1 MAFSLSNSEKI
12 ILKSSDDNTFEV
24 HESVTKQSVTIKHMI
39 KEPYVGSGSILILNV
54 SGESLASNIEYCKR
68 IIGYKWLLF
77 LACKSLLFNIKSDF
91 TLDEEAKI
99 QKENPWAWNNN

>member
-1 MAFSLSNSEKI
+1 MAFSLSSNSEKI

-24 HESVTKQSVTIKHMI
+24 HESVTKQFVTIKHMI

-68 IIGYKWLLF
+68 VICS
-77 LACKSLLFNIKSDF
+77 LASGED
-91 TLDEEAKI
+91 DDD
-99 QKENPWAWNNN
+99 